1 MLCSFVLAVSA
12 GKALRASVGLAL
24 SGQTTFLCSHGVA
37 VDVRL
42 RKSGQQASDL
52 IFLCFRINITRNMQT
67 FVILCGVVATVRAD
81 WPLLCAAGTGGN
93 PDARCPASATCCRS
107 MFSQNMLGCC
117 PWANATCCGNGLTCC
132 PSGTKCVDNKPAGY
146 PSWGFV
152 TTCEPTDSLS
162 AAGNVTGVAVCKYG
176 PPLPASTTVKNVLII
191 GDSVSIGY
199 TPFVASAL
207 ASVALVQHAPWG
219 GDGGAEE
226 TAYGVQCL
234 DYFLHSAAGVPFK
247 ADLVMFNWG
256 LHDGPQLFNQPPA
269 NVTIPG
275 QEGPMSAYVP
285 ELTNITTR
293 LQAYAKDTGAK
304 LLFAITS
311 PMLANVQADN
321 DVLELNRR
329 AAAIMADAGVP
340 TVNLHSAVVGKC
352 GAAPQ
357 PTCFNHPDCFSPH
370 CSAEGYAWLANS
382 TIAPAIRSQLGV

>member
-1 MLCSFVLAVSA
+1 MVTLAEAPRPPTQFLHHNSPRSFLLPLLPVSPC
-12 GKALRASVGLAL
+12 ASVVLG
-24 SGQTTFLCSHGVA
+24 
-37 VDVRL
+37 
-42 RKSGQQASDL
+42 
-52 IFLCFRINITRNMQT
+52 LCFRFYTGT
-67 FVILCGVVATVRAD
+67 DVDAWD
-81 WPLLCAAGTGGN
+81 WGYAG
-93 PDARCPASATCCRS
+93 
-107 MFSQNMLGCC
+107 
-117 PWANATCCGNGLTCC
+117 
-132 PSGTKCVDNKPAGY
+132 
-146 PSWGFV
+146 
-152 TTCEPTDSLS
+152 
-162 AAGNVTGVAVCKYG
+162 
-176 PPLPASTTVKNVLII
+176 
-191 GDSVSIGY
+191 
-199 TPFVASAL
+199 
-207 ASVALVQHAPWG
+207 
-219 GDGGAEE
+219 
-226 TAYGVQCL
+226 
-234 DYFLHSAAGVPFK
+234 
-247 ADLVMFNWG
+247 NWG